1 MQARGATDEEIE
13 GSGDNVHSSI
23 RGIPNVF
30 PDLARPPVE
39 LIRPH
44 LRQIATEQ
52 VPSFNCTCINTHFF
66 LLRAK
71 LLERK
76 GKR

>member
-1 MQARGATDEEIE
+1 MQPRTMAEEEIE

-23 RGIPNVF
+23 RGIPNVY

-44 LRQIATEQ
+44 LRQVAAEKVQNFSCACVNIL
-52 VPSFNCTCINTHFF
+52 FF
-66 LLRAK
+66 FYILRAK
-71 LLERK
+71 LLK
-76 GKR
+76 GSK